1 MERKEGLKEP
11 LAFGLLFGSIG
22 NMFAIFWQ
30 FLMAYE
36 KLLSLSE
43 GFLNQASLNLA
54 FIGLLVVTPLF
65 VVLDIF
71 ITGGIIHLLLI
82 ILRADKGGFEGSFR
96 VIAYSQA
103 AKILAFIPYMGGPA
117 GWIWNLI
124 IVIIGIRNTHV
135 ASYSKIT
142 VVILSVLVFQLLV
155 LLSLVFIISRIYGLF
170 AF

>member
-22 NMFAIFWQ
+22 NMLAIFWQ
-30 FLMAYE
+30 FLAAYQ
-36 KLLSLSE
+36 KILSLSE
-43 GFLNQASLNLA
+43 GFLNQGFLNLA

-103 AKILAFIPYMGGPA
+103 AKLFSFIPFLGELA
-117 GWIWNLI
+117 GWLWNLI
-124 IVIIGIRNTHV
+124 IVIIGIRNTHG

-142 VVILSVLVFQLLV
+142 VVILSVLIFQLLM